1 MIDKE
6 NGRIEGSLR
15 FANPRF
21 PRYPIPVL
29 KSLQRVATR
38 VCEQITV
45 LLDEILL
52 RLDHLR
58 DATIDRYKNVLLL
71 SCPSNVS
78 VDEINLQC
86 SAFSEYPSTWSYC
99 CLPSACKPEASSRT
113 CLQRRDSLRSP
124 LPQQHP
130 PGQSTINIDYHSNI
144 LH

>member
-45 LLDEILL
+45 LLNEILL

-78 VDEINLQC
+78 VDEINLRAPLSQNIRVHGAVVVC
-86 SAFSEYPSTWSYC
+86 
-99 CLPSACKPEASSRT
+99 R
-113 CLQRRDSLRSP
+113 LRANQKR
-124 LPQQHP
+124 LLDNL
-130 PGQSTINIDYHSNI
+130 QSTSTTTPTSFIKLFMASLLRNSPFFTP
-144 LH
+144 

>member
-78 VDEINLQC
+78 VDEINLRAPLSQNIRVHGAIVVC
-86 SAFSEYPSTWSYC
+86 
-99 CLPSACKPEASSRT
+99 R
-113 CLQRRDSLRSP
+113 LRANQKR
-124 LPQQHP
+124 LLVHVF
-130 PGQSTINIDYHSNI
+130 T
-144 LH
+144 